1 MIDPMNGAG
10 VTRRQLMKTGA
21 AGMLAVAGAP
31 LLAACGGGKTA
42 ASGGAGAAAG
52 KPVRGGDLT
61 VAIIT
66 GGQAETIAVPSLVN
80 TPDLLRG
87 PQIWDPLFTSHD
99 DKGVVPWLAESG
111 EPNADATV
119 WTITLRDGV
128 TWHDG
133 KPLTADDLLY
143 TIKSWGDTASY
154 FNPVAATL
162 IDFKGVRKRGRLV
175 VEVPLIRP
183 VADFPSV
190 TVYPNALVIQDGTTD
205 FNQPVGTGPF
215 KFESFTPGQRS
226 VFVRN
231 ENYWQ
236 EGEPYVDRLI
246 IDSSF
251 ADENARL
258 NALLGG
264 FADIVPTLSFAVAK
278 TQQNSGA
285 MRVSMSEGPSFQTIY
300 WRVDKAPF
308 TDPRVGQAL
317 KMLVDR
323 QAMVDTVYN
332 GFGTVGNDCGVTI
345 DPYFADSIKPT
356 YDPEQA
362 RALLKAAGQEGLT
375 VTLTTG
381 PYVAG
386 FTEAATLFVEQ
397 AKRAGVTVNL
407 NRIPPSEIFDPSAGY
422 YSYPMAQSYWYTLPS
437 LTSFYMSALHQN
449 APIAETHW
457 GTPETD
463 QVLFDALAAT
473 DPAEAEQRWFDVQ
486 KLQAEQG
493 GYLIFGQQNYI
504 DGYANRVQGIDPT
517 PAGWSNNFNYKSA
530 WLSA

>member
-1 MIDPMNGAG
+1 MTRTTNRSGL
-10 VTRRQLMKTGA
+10 TRRQLIEGGA
-21 AGMLAVAGAP
+21 AGMLAFAGAP
-31 LLAACGGGKTA
+31 LIAGCGGGSSASPATTA
-42 ASGGAGAAAG
+42 AGSPA
-52 KPVRGGDLT
+52 RGGDLT
-61 VAIIT
+61 VALIT

-87 PQIWDPLFTSHD
+87 PQLWDPLFTSRD
-99 DKGVVPWLAESG
+99 EKGVVPWLAESG

-119 WTITLRDGV
+119 WTIALRDGV

-143 TIKSWGDTASY
+143 TIRSWGDSTSY
-154 FNPVAATL
+154 FNSVAATL
-162 IDFKGVRKRGRLV
+162 IDFKGVRKRGKLV

-205 FNQPVGTGPF
+205 FNRPVGTGPF

-231 ENYWQ
+231 ENYWV

-251 ADENARL
+251 ADENARI
-258 NALLGG
+258 NAQLGG
-264 FADIVPTLSFAVAK
+264 FADIVPTLSFAAAK
-278 TQQNSGA
+278 QHQDSGA
-285 MRVSMSEGPSFQTIY
+285 IRVSRSAGPSFQAIY

-323 QAMVDTVYN
+323 KAMVDTVYN
-332 GFGTVGNDCGVTI
+332 GFGTIGNDCGVTI

-362 RALLKAAGQEGLT
+362 RSLLKAAGRENLS

-386 FTEAATLFVEQ
+386 FTEASTLFVEQ

-407 NRIPPSEIFDPSAGY
+407 NRVPASEIFDPAAGY
-422 YSYPMAQSYWYTLPS
+422 YSYPMAQTYWYTLPS
-437 LTSFYMSALHQN
+437 LTSFYMSALHQK
-449 APIAETHW
+449 APIGETHW
-457 GTPETD
+457 GDATTD
-463 QVLFDALAAT
+463 DVLFEALAAIE
-473 DPAEAEQRWFDVQ
+473 PAEAERKWLAVQ
-486 KLQAEQG
+486 QLQAERG
-493 GYLIFGQQNYI
+493 GYLIFGQQDYI
-504 DGYANRVQGIDPT
+504 DGYSPRVQGIKAT
-517 PAGWSNNFNYKSA
+517 PAGWANNFDFKSA
-530 WLSA
+530 WIKA